1 MAHATGEPM
10 VCVVHPGGARCMVA
24 AAFLQ
29 SQKSR
34 ATWKRRCEECT
45 LAKIQ
50 LPTSAAVDIEAVLS
64 AAKAA
69 FVEAEPERAA
79 DAAEGGGE
87 AAGVGAAAAAEARAT
102 AAR

>member
-1 MAHATGEPM
+1 M

-45 LAKIQ
+45 RAKIQ
-50 LPTSAAVDIEAVLS
+50 LPTSEARVDIEAVLS

-69 FVEAEPERAA
+69 FVEAERERAA

-87 AAGVGAAAAAEARAT
+87 AAAVGAAAAAAARAT
-102 AAR
+102 IW